1 MPRKIVKSIEDI
13 SGGIRR
19 RRFSNE
25 AAVSQGVVLRLLREL
40 RWPVDDTRIVWP
52 QFDVGEGKKID
63 YALCHPMDEAVVLL
77 EVKRIGGI
85 DVRAEVQLFKYCTHH
100 GVPIAVLTDGKTWS
114 FYRPAGQGR
123 TYEERRFAQLD
134 LTSNTPVEFAD
145 GLQRYLAYE
154 EVRSGQSQRL
164 AEEDHAREQLY
175 RVSESVWRKL
185 VRKPTDE
192 FLDMFVEA
200 MRREATIS
208 PSRKIVAEWLHN
220 RATQG
225 TRPASATRDQRL
237 SDQQPPVPQ
246 RSGPEPSIESTHC
259 VIFRGKRYPQ
269 SSGIDV
275 LVEAFTKLA
284 TEDPEFCRRYSERH
298 RGRKKR
304 RVARA
309 RHEIHPTD
317 PDLRRRCRELPG
329 GWWIDSNL
337 NNRRKVDWIRQACEV
352 AQIKYGHDLI
362 VEFPDG

>member
-1 MPRKIVKSIEDI
+1 MPTNISKSIEDI
-13 SGGIRR
+13 SRGIRK

-25 AAVSQGVVLRLLREL
+25 AAVSQGIVLRLLREL

-63 YALCHPMDEAVVLL
+63 YALCHPMDKAVVLL

-100 GVPIAVLTDGKTWS
+100 GVPMAVLTDGKTWS

-123 TYEERRFAQLD
+123 TYEERRFAQLN
-134 LTSNTPVEFAD
+134 LTSNAPVEFAD
-145 GLQRYLAYE
+145 RLQRYLAYE

-164 AEEDHAREQLY
+164 AEEDHAREHLY

-185 VRKPTDE
+185 VQKPADE
-192 FLDMFVEA
+192 FLKMFLEA
-200 MRREATIS
+200 MRREATIN
-208 PSRKIVAEWLHN
+208 PSREVVAEWLHK

-225 TRPASATRDQRL
+225 TRPGSTTGDWRL
-237 SDQQPPVPQ
+237 PDQQPPDLQPSDPQ
-246 RSGPEPSIESTHC
+246 PLVESTHC
-259 VIFRGKRYPQ
+259 VIFREKRYPQ
-269 SSGIDV
+269 TSGIDV
-275 LVEAFTKLA
+275 LVEAFTRLA
-284 TEDPEFCRRYSERH
+284 TEDPEFCRRYGEQY

-304 RVARA
+304 RVART

-317 PDLRRRCRELPG
+317 PVLRRRCRELPG

-337 NNRRKVDWIRQACEV
+337 NNRRKVDWIREACEV
-352 AQIKYGHDLI
+352 AQVKYGRDLI
-362 VEFPDG
+362 VEFPAG